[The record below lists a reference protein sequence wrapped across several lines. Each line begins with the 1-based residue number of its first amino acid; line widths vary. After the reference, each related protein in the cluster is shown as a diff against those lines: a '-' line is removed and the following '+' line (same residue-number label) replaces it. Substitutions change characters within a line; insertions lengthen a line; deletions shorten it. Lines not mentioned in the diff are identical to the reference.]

1 MITTSSEVVARI
13 VQRTI
18 ELVQTPAPTFA
29 EQARAQLIAGWWRE
43 LGVQSLASD
52 EVGNVVG
59 RIRSGGRA
67 GNGPTVLV
75 CAHLDTVFGA
85 DVTHAVE
92 RRGDLLIGPSVGDD
106 SVALAALTE
115 LGSLLP
121 EALPADVWIAA
132 TVGEEGLGNLRGVTH
147 LLDSPPAVVDAFIA
161 LEGNYLGRINT
172 VGVGSARF
180 RILVEAPGGH
190 SWEEAH
196 HSSAVESS
204 AVLIAALRSA
214 MDDVIALSD
223 RKATMNI
230 GTIVGGESVNSRA
243 QMCEFTVDL
252 RAESPETL
260 EGMAKLV
267 DRAVAELPSDLET
280 HVTTLGLRPAGRVA
294 ADHPLV
300 MSALRASQSHGLE
313 SVHTAASTDANAA
326 YVRGIPA
333 VTLGVARG
341 GDTHTE
347 REWIDASSIS
357 LGMSILVDTIVE
369 YINWEDAPC
378 KPE

>member
-1 MITTSSEVVARI
+1 MTTTSSDVVARI

-18 ELVQTPAPTFA
+18 ELVQTPAPTFG
-29 EQARAQLIAGWWRE
+29 ERARAQLISRWWRE
-43 LGVQSLASD
+43 LGVESVALD

-59 RIRSGGRA
+59 RIRGGRRE
-67 GNGPTVLV
+67 GIGPTVLV
-75 CAHLDTVFGA
+75 CAHLDTVFGME
-85 DVTHAVE
+85 VTHAVE
-92 RRGDLLIGPSVGDD
+92 RRGDLLVGPSVGDD

-121 EALPADVWIAA
+121 QALPADVWIAA

-147 LLDSPPAVVDAFIA
+147 LLDNPPAIVDVFIA

-180 RILVEAPGGH
+180 RILVKAPGGH
-190 SWEEAH
+190 AWEEAH

-204 AVLIAALRSA
+204 AVLISGLRSA

-252 RAESPETL
+252 RAESAETL
-260 EGMAKLV
+260 AGMATLV
-267 DRAVAELPSDLET
+267 DRAVAELPTGLEA
-280 HVTTLGLRPAGRVA
+280 HVTTLGLRPAGHLA
-294 ADHPLV
+294 ANHPLV
-300 MSALRASQSHGLE
+300 LAALRASQSHGLE

-333 VTLGVARG
+333 VTLGVASG

-347 REWIDASSIS
+347 REWIDVSSIS
-357 LGMSILVDTIVE
+357 LGISILVDTIVE